1 MQILF
6 SAKKTFCDRQN
17 KFYFKI
23 VLLINAQ
30 QMSNFNWNHHLNI
43 KYVQEFQ
50 IHELPLYNNIMYI
63 SYFFDLQDEKI
74 PSEGRSNQ
82 NMCYWW
88 FFRLDSP
95 LFNRYTLS
103 CYYLKALDICFFRF
117 NNECKTSKSCSTLA
131 PFIMRTLRVIYNL
144 KYYYF
149 R

>member
-1 MQILF
+1 MQKKLFATDKTNSTSKLYCLSMLNRWVILIG
-6 SAKKTFCDRQN
+6 T
-17 KFYFKI
+17 I
-23 VLLINAQ
+23 I
-30 QMSNFNWNHHLNI
+30 I

-50 IHELPLYNNIMYI
+50 IHELDISNWDVPLYNNIMYI

>member
-1 MQILF
+1 MQKKLFATDKTNSTSKLYCLSMLNRWVILIG
-6 SAKKTFCDRQN
+6 T
-17 KFYFKI
+17 I
-23 VLLINAQ
+23 I
-30 QMSNFNWNHHLNI
+30 I